1 LGDETLKIKINSS
14 IMMKLL
20 FGITLIVNLLAPLSN
35 IAFAFSIKILIDAG
49 LAQNLERLTAAL
61 QLSGVVICGFVIINY
76 FAKWLTNI
84 YAQNKINYYRTFL
97 INSIFELNYQEFSN
111 IKSSDYQHILLN
123 ETNQIQQDYLQGR
136 FNIYRNIALI
146 IYSLLVVFIGNFILA
161 VLVLIATAIPI
172 LISSL
177 TAKKGTYH
185 KQQLL
190 KQEKTYSNTIKEII
204 GGYLTIKNYQAE
216 SAIKQRYKH
225 QLDNYSKAQSK
236 LKNIENQTD
245 TISELSGLIV
255 FLVAFGGGMIMTA
268 KGYTTIGSVTA
279 IVQLV
284 NFVVMPI
291 NELGILFTRFRGAYD
306 INRELTKLFTH
317 NKAPVNYIQNKNFT
331 NKISLNQISF
341 HYPKN
346 KTLIL
351 SNLTVDFNKGKK
363 YAIIGSSGG
372 GKTTIFKLLLK
383 FYTPNKGEI
392 LVDDTPLNE
401 LPISWWY
408 QQIAVVD
415 QEVFIFNNILA
426 YNVTIGR
433 YFAQEKIIQALQQA
447 GLANFLKQINYNLN
461 YQCGEN
467 GANLSGGQQQRLCL
481 ARVFL
486 QAKPIILL
494 DEATSALDYKAS
506 DIIENTLLHD
516 TNLTLIAIT
525 HQTKI
530 SPLYDQILKLEN
542 QQLIP
547 VLDTN

>member
-1 LGDETLKIKINSS
+1 
-14 IMMKLL
+14 MMKLL

-61 QLSGVVICGFVIINY
+61 QLSGAVICGFVIMNY

-97 INSIFELNYQEFSN
+97 INSIFELNYQEFSS

-146 IYSLLVVFIGNFILA
+146 IYSLLGMFIGNFILA

-216 SAIKQRYKH
+216 SAIKQRYKQ

-383 FYTPNKGEI
+383 FYTPNKGKI

-415 QEVFIFNNILA
+415 QEVFIFNNTLA

-433 YFAQEKIIQALQQA
+433 HFAQEKIIQALQQA

-481 ARVFL
+481 ARAFL

-506 DIIENTLLHD
+506 DIIENTLLND

>member
-1 LGDETLKIKINSS
+1 
-14 IMMKLL
+14 MMKLL

-61 QLSGVVICGFVIINY
+61 QLSGVVICGFVIMNY

-97 INSIFELNYQEFSN
+97 INSIFKLNYQEFSS

-146 IYSLLVVFIGNFILA
+146 IYSLLGMFIGNFILA
-161 VLVLIATAIPI
+161 LLVLIATAIPI

-216 SAIKQRYKH
+216 SAIKQRYKQ

-383 FYTPNKGEI
+383 FYTPNKGGI

-415 QEVFIFNNILA
+415 QEVFIFNNTLA

-433 YFAQEKIIQALQQA
+433 HFAQEKIIQALQQA

-481 ARVFL
+481 ARAFL

>member
-1 LGDETLKIKINSS
+1 MKIKTNSS

-35 IAFAFSIKILIDAG
+35 IAFAFPIKILIDAG

-97 INSIFELNYQEFSN
+97 INSIFELNYQEFSS

-146 IYSLLVVFIGNFILA
+146 IYSLLGMFIGNFILA

-216 SAIKQRYKH
+216 SAIKQRYKQ

-317 NKAPVNYIQNKNFT
+317 SKAPVNYIQNKNFT

-363 YAIIGSSGG
+363 YAIIVSSGG

-383 FYTPNKGEI
+383 FYTPNKGKI

-415 QEVFIFNNILA
+415 QEVFIFNNTLA

-433 YFAQEKIIQALQQA
+433 HFAQEKIIQALQQA

-481 ARVFL
+481 ARAFL

>member
-1 LGDETLKIKINSS
+1 MKIKTNSS

-61 QLSGVVICGFVIINY
+61 QLSGVVICGFVIMNY

-97 INSIFELNYQEFSN
+97 INSIFKLNYQEFSS

-146 IYSLLVVFIGNFILA
+146 IYSLLGMFIGNFILA
-161 VLVLIATAIPI
+161 LLVLIATAIPI

-216 SAIKQRYKH
+216 SAIKQRYKQ

-383 FYTPNKGEI
+383 FYTPNKGGI

-415 QEVFIFNNILA
+415 QEVFIFNNTLA

-433 YFAQEKIIQALQQA
+433 HFAQEKIIQALQQA

-481 ARVFL
+481 ARAFL